1 MAYQGDELK
10 VEQGL
15 GESCLRMGA
24 IITVITIT
32 TSTPIDR
39 GLAACQ
45 AVWASRVT

>member
-1 MAYQGDELK
+1 MACQGDELK

-15 GESCLRMGA
+15 GEICLKMGV

-32 TSTPIDR
+32 TSTPTDR